1 MKRDIG
7 KLLFIS
13 TILFGLSACK
23 VRHYKPSVMPT
34 GKGELTRKQIRRDF
48 TTPNILLFTIKIII
62 FVLNIK

>member
-1 MKRDIG
+1 MKKKYIG

-23 VRHYKPSVMPT
+23 ARFYKHYKPSVMPT

-48 TTPNILLFTIKIII
+48 TN
-62 FVLNIK
+62 